1 MGLLPQSWSYRDGK
15 GSHIGF
21 LPDAQGKS
29 ERNWRYFKKIK
40 WRDGEQTG
48 NVEERRDV
56 LRSSLLTLLES
67 QTFGDERFHHLF
79 YVIGGRGFVEGIT
92 PTNEPVRISRLR
104 KTVVV
109 APAGKPFRL
118 YPDPTLAA
126 PYLSFWHIA
135 VAPLNSHEYPVVEP
149 IDRSDV
155 KLREPAPDDEWGG
168 FLNYLP
174 ESPFDDLGFRVR
186 TLLGRFPREGTT
198 VDSMHKLVY
207 VEQGGGI
214 LRYPIS
220 SGPVEGAHPIELR
233 SKTVVLLPAGT
244 PYDVTPDS
252 ATGKDLELA
261 VLSFKTMDI
270 CAR

>member
-109 APAGKPFRL
+109 APAGKPLEWSWRSINKSANSRNQAINAATIESL
-118 YPDPTLAA
+118 QALLA
-126 PYLSFWHIA
+126 S
-135 VAPLNSHEYPVVEP
+135 E
-149 IDRSDV
+149 RS
-155 KLREPAPDDEWGG
+155 
-168 FLNYLP
+168 
-174 ESPFDDLGFRVR
+174 
-186 TLLGRFPREGTT
+186 
-198 VDSMHKLVY
+198 
-207 VEQGGGI
+207 
-214 LRYPIS
+214 
-220 SGPVEGAHPIELR
+220 
-233 SKTVVLLPAGT
+233 
-244 PYDVTPDS
+244 
-252 ATGKDLELA
+252 
-261 VLSFKTMDI
+261 
-270 CAR
+270 